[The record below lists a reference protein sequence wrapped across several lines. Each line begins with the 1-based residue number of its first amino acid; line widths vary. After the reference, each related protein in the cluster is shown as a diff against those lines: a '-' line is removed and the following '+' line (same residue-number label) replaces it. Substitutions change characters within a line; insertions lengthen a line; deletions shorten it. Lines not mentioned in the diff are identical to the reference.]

1 MIEEVD
7 ENGDGKL
14 SFEEFQKAMQ
24 ESDGDAKLEAYA
36 GLGGEGIQES
46 DRPNVDIEDEDDQK
60 EEQD

>member
-14 SFEEFQKAMQ
+14 SFDEFQKAMQ
-24 ESDGDAKLEAYA
+24 ESDGDKKLEAYA

-46 DRPNVDIEDEDDQK
+46 DRPNVDIDEDDQK